1 MIDITAGLL
10 TVGHTWSARLEM
22 DNLARNL
29 KAIAGDDPS
38 LPLYER
44 IRRYILKGIGSG
56 AWPDG
61 VRIPSEHEL
70 VDLFGV
76 SRMTVNRALREL
88 TAEGVLVRVQ
98 GVGTFVAKLTKAQST
113 LLKTQD
119 ISEEIKLRGHR
130 HSCRILT
137 LQKRKPSTEILEK
150 LELPANSTVFHSV
163 IVHYENDV
171 PVQLEERFVNSVIA
185 PHYLKQDFTT
195 ITTHRY
201 LVDCAT
207 ITEIEHI
214 VHAVM
219 PDEHESKLLKSR
231 PNEPCLLLLRRTWS
245 GRTAATF
252 SRFIYPG
259 DRYAL
264 GGRFKAIDGIIATE
278 GQFTL
283 AAQRP
288 G

>member
-1 MIDITAGLL
+1 M
-10 TVGHTWSARLEM
+10 SS
-22 DNLARNL
+22 LARSV
-29 KAIAGDDPS
+29 KAVPGDDPS

-61 VRIPSEHEL
+61 ARIPSEHEL
-70 VDLFGV
+70 VELFGV

-98 GVGTFVAKLTKAQST
+98 GVGTFAAKPSKAQST

-130 HSCRILT
+130 YSCRILT
-137 LQKRKPSTEILEK
+137 LQKRKPSAGVLEQ
-150 LELPANSTVFHSV
+150 LEMPANSAVFHSV
-163 IVHYENDV
+163 IVHYENDI
-171 PVQLEERFVNSVIA
+171 PVQLEERFVNPVIA

-201 LVDCAT
+201 LVNCAA

-214 VHAVM
+214 IHAVM
-219 PDEHESKLLKSR
+219 PDEREAKLLKTGR
-231 PNEPCLLLLRRTWS
+231 NEPCLLLLRRTWS
-245 GRTAATF
+245 GRMTATF
-252 SRFIYPG
+252 SRFMYPG

-264 GGRFKAIDGIIATE
+264 GGRFKAIDGEMATA

-283 AAQRP
+283 AAKRP
-288 G
+288 A

>member
-1 MIDITAGLL
+1 MNK
-10 TVGHTWSARLEM
+10 H
-22 DNLARNL
+22 ARNV
-29 KAIAGDDPS
+29 KAVGGDDPS

-44 IRRYILKGIGSG
+44 IRRYVLKGIGSG

-70 VDLFGV
+70 VELFGV

-88 TAEGVLVRVQ
+88 TAEGILVRLQ
-98 GVGTFVAKLTKAQST
+98 GIGTFAAKLTKAQST

-130 HSCRILT
+130 HSCQILT
-137 LQKRKPSTEILEK
+137 LQKRKPSVEVLER
-150 LELPANSTVFHSV
+150 LELPANSAVFHSV
-163 IVHYENDV
+163 IVHRENDV
-171 PVQLEERFVNSVIA
+171 PVQLEERFVNPVIA

-201 LVDCAT
+201 LVDCAA

-214 VHAVM
+214 IHAVM
-219 PDEHESKLLKSR
+219 PDARESKLLR
-231 PNEPCLLLLRRTWS
+231 TGPNEPCLLLLRRTWS
-245 GRTAATF
+245 GRMTATF

-264 GGRFKAIDGIIATE
+264 GGRFQAIDGEIAKV

-283 AAQRP
+283 TTKRP

>member
-1 MIDITAGLL
+1 MNT
-10 TVGHTWSARLEM
+10 
-22 DNLARNL
+22 LALNL
-29 KAIAGDDPS
+29 KPAADNDPS

-70 VDLFGV
+70 VELFGV

-88 TAEGVLVRVQ
+88 TAEGVLVRIQ
-98 GVGTFVAKLTKAQST
+98 GVGTFATKLTKAQST

-119 ISEEIKLRGHR
+119 ISEEIKQRGHR

-137 LQKRKPSTEILEK
+137 LQKRKASRQILDQ
-150 LELPANSTVFHSV
+150 LELPSNSVVFHSV

-171 PVQLEERFVNSVIA
+171 PVQLEDRFVNPVIA
-185 PHYLKQDFTT
+185 PNYLKQDFTKM
-195 ITTHRY
+195 TTHRY

-207 ITEIEHI
+207 ITEIEHVI
-214 VHAVM
+214 HAVM
-219 PDEHESKLLKSR
+219 PDDRERKLLR
-231 PNEPCLLLLRRTWS
+231 TEAREPCLLLLRRTWS
-245 GRTAATF
+245 GRMTATF
-252 SRFIYPG
+252 SRFMYPG

-264 GGRFKAIDGIIATE
+264 GSRFKAIDGEIATA
-278 GQFTL
+278 GRLTL
-283 AAQRP
+283 AGKRP
-288 G
+288 